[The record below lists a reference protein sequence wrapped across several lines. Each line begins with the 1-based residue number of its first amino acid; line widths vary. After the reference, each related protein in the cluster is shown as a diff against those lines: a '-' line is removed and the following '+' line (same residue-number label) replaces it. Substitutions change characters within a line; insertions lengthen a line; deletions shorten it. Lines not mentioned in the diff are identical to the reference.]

1 MQLVSFFEF
10 DANIHT
16 YCLLDLGRISGFIIT
31 FVKLLCL
38 SDLFQT
44 YFNLYNRLCLKSAAN
59 TCICPYYIRRI
70 NSKNHVYI
78 HLLYLWMNYLF
89 SLLVIIAPHHFLLI
103 SYYKQIRNR
112 LFGMKYVFG
121 MVSRCTDSIM
131 RWRWKFSATH
141 LTLYSICRWPITLG
155 WWHAKELIMDP
166 THCSIQY
173 RMDSVFLLVGH
184 MRLIF
189 EIQGKIFA
197 CTCLYSTKSP
207 HFRVI
212 WTRNYKTGR
221 KYFCD
226 EDISVYFKYMLVFIV
241 CRTWMVYLGRKFGTE
256 VFLSW
261 RYFSSLSL

>member
-1 MQLVSFFEF
+1 MSFFLF

-16 YCLLDLGRISGFIIT
+16 DYLLDLGTSSGFIIT
-31 FVKLLCL
+31 FVKLLCE

-59 TCICPYYIRRI
+59 TCTCPYYIWRI

-78 HLLYLWMNYLF
+78 HLFYLWMNYLF
-89 SLLVIIAPHHFLLI
+89 SLLVTIAPHHFLLI

-121 MVSRCTDSIM
+121 MVSSCTDSIM
-131 RWRWKFSATH
+131 RRRWKFSATH
-141 LTLYSICRWPITLG
+141 LPLYSICRWPITLG

-166 THCSIQY
+166 THWSLQY
-173 RMDSVFLLVGH
+173 RMNSLFLLVGH
-184 MRLIF
+184 IRLIL
-189 EIQGKIFA
+189 EIQGNIFA
-197 CTCLYSTKSP
+197 FTCLYSTKSP

-212 WTRNYKTGR
+212 WTRNYKIGR
-221 KYFCD
+221 KFFCH
-226 EDISVYFKYMLVFIV
+226 EDISVYCKYKLVFIV